1 MLTYIDALNYILLVI
16 WTLKVQVDNM
26 LALWL
31 FNNIFL
37 ESWPISF
44 YCLHSAVWIFLI
56 IMLLHFK
63 AAASL
68 ACSALIQCIKIVS
81 YKRALLKH
89 FWRWMHENR
98 TCFMHT
104 HSSVCWC
111 SHGTGPDC
119 VWEKTLW
126 TLLHTGRRL
135 SPPLPPLSVPFSPAP
150 SLSHAERQAALTM
163 NQSCV
168 ERFDCRW
175 G

>member
-1 MLTYIDALNYILLVI
+1 MLTYIDALKYILLVI

-37 ESWPISF
+37 EPWPISF

-89 FWRWMHENR
+89 FCRWMHENR

-104 HSSVCWC
+104 AQQCMLVLTRYGPWLRVGKDPLNSS
-111 SHGTGPDC
+111 SH
-119 VWEKTLW
+119 WSQAE
-126 TLLHTGRRL
+126 
-135 SPPLPPLSVPFSPAP
+135 PPLPPLSVPFSPAP